1 MICLTILPL
10 VSCKTVVKAE
20 EVDREAANKLLLS
33 FISEAPEVPVFPD
46 LDWSYSERLYS
57 LREEDVDRLLVFKVK
72 DLPAFEIEFQAWKE
86 SVLAIIK
93 KLAE

>member
-1 MICLTILPL
+1 M
-10 VSCKTVVKAE
+10 VKAE
-20 EVDREAANKLLLS
+20 EIDKEAANKLLLS

-46 LDWSYSERLYS
+46 LDWSYSEGLYS
-57 LREEDVDRLLVFKVK
+57 LQEEDVDSLLVFKVK
-72 DLPAFEIEFQAWKE
+72 DLPTFEIEFQAWKE